1 MLVSFIWFDPL
12 KDAIFAALTII
23 VSHAVIDHCRNVMLT
38 RLANRKLDNMAS
50 DLILFIVDQLLH
62 VVIIVI
68 SIHLLK
74 GPSSLGKK
82 LLDWLSIHISVQQL
96 VNGSA
101 VALLYLICISPSAI
115 LIKKVLALFPPQS
128 EEKVNSKATSTK
140 EEPGVRFS
148 LSNENLE
155 LQDNMLGSGYLIGV
169 LERVIVLT
177 LGLNGQMGAIGF
189 VLTAK
194 SLARF
199 KQLEVKGFAE
209 KYLVGTLLSMGIAL
223 LCILIGNQVLR

>member
-1 MLVSFIWFDPL
+1 
-12 KDAIFAALTII
+12 
-23 VSHAVIDHCRNVMLT
+23 
-38 RLANRKLDNMAS
+38 
-50 DLILFIVDQLLH
+50 
-62 VVIIVI
+62 
-68 SIHLLK
+68 
-74 GPSSLGKK
+74 
-82 LLDWLSIHISVQQL
+82 
-96 VNGSA
+96 
-101 VALLYLICISPSAI
+101 
-115 LIKKVLALFPPQS
+115 
-128 EEKVNSKATSTK
+128 
-140 EEPGVRFS
+140 
-148 LSNENLE
+148 
-155 LQDNMLGSGYLIGV
+155 MLGSGYLIGV